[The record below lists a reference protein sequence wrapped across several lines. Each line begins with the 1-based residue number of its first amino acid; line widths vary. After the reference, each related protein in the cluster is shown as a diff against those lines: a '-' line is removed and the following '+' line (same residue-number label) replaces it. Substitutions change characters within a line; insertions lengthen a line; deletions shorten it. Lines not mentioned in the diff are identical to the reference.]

1 VCVVHYQRVQ
11 HIQNLRT
18 TAVDCWS
25 VWSSALK
32 HVL

>member
-1 VCVVHYQRVQ
+1 MLYAMSIYC
-11 HIQNLRT
+11 IQNLQT
-18 TAVDCWS
+18 TAEDCWS